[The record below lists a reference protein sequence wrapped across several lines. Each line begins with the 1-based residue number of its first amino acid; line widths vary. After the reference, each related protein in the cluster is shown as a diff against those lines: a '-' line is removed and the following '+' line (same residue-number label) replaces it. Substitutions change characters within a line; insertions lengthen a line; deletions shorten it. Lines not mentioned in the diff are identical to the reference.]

1 MVTTIFPFVEGRVT
15 GAILFILIAL
25 IAYYYM
31 TSKKHVE
38 VRRVPALDAID
49 EGIGRAAEM
58 GKPVIHSIGNCSAG
72 MSYWTVAAISI
83 LRYTASKCAELGI
96 PLYVPLGGHDN
107 SYTPMEVA
115 RDIVKTEYDLCGK
128 PDEFKLDNMPF
139 FSGRQFPWASGYV
152 GMLMRLKPATNI
164 MLGDVQATA
173 MYISEV
179 GHEVGA
185 LQISGATYIANISV
199 LATSSDY
206 LAIGEDILAAG
217 AYLSKDP
224 NQIASI
230 RTEDIFKIVLLV
242 AMVAGSILLTFGNS
256 MLGAI
261 LST

>member
-1 MVTTIFPFVEGRVT
+1 MVTVIYPFVEGRVT
-15 GAILFILIAL
+15 GAVLFTLIAL

-31 TSKKHVE
+31 ISKKHVE
-38 VRRVPALDAID
+38 IRRVPSLDAID

-58 GKPVIHSIGNCSAG
+58 GKPVIHSIGNCSGG
-72 MSYWTVAAISI
+72 MSYWTVAAMSI
-83 LRYTASKCAELGI
+83 LRYTAGKCADLGI

-115 RDIVKTEYDLCGK
+115 RDIVKTEYDLRGK
-128 PDEFKLDNMPF
+128 SDEFRIDNMPF

-152 GMLMRLKPATNI
+152 GMLMRLRPATNI

-173 MYISEV
+173 MYISEI

-217 AYLSKDP
+217 AYLSKEPD
-224 NQIASI
+224 QIASI
-230 RTEDIFKIVLLV
+230 RTEDIFKIVIIV
-242 AMVAGSILLTFGNS
+242 IVVAGSLLLTLGNNA
-256 MLGAI
+256 LVTV

>member
-31 TSKKHVE
+31 TSKKQIE
-38 VRRVPALDAID
+38 VRRVPSLDAID

-58 GKPVIHSIGNCSAG
+58 GKPVIHSIGNCSGG
-72 MSYWTVAAISI
+72 MSYWTVAAMSI
-83 LRYTASKCAELGI
+83 LRYTAGKCADLGI

-115 RDIVKTEYDLCGK
+115 RDVVKTEYDIRGK
-128 PDEFKLDNMPF
+128 SDEFRLDNMPF

-152 GMLMRLKPATNI
+152 GLLMRLRPATNI

-173 MYISEV
+173 MYISEI

-217 AYLSKDP
+217 AYLSKEPD
-224 NQIASI
+224 QIASI
-230 RTEDIFKIVLLV
+230 RTEDIFKIAIIVII
-242 AMVAGSILLTFGNS
+242 VAGSLLLTLGNN
-256 MLGAI
+256 LLVTI